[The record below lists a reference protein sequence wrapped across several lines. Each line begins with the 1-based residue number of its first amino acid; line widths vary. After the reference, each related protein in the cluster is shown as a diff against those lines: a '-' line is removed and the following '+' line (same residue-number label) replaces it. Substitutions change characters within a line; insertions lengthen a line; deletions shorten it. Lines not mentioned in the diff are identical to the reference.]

1 MKINKIYMYDLRNDA
16 HFQFYTELLDL
27 LNKEEAV
34 KQKISP
40 HFEAWLQLYNRED
53 AALKKIVKSAITAQ
67 IQDADRARDDIYVGM
82 VEVNTA
88 SLKHY
93 SEDVRSA
100 ATKLKILFDTYG
112 NVAKKPFNEQTSA
125 VYNILQELKGKY
137 ASDVTAVG
145 IGGWVSELEVRN
157 NAFAELMR
165 ERFGETAD
173 RVDIVL
179 RDARAELDA
188 AYLAIRERINALVV
202 VEGEAVYENFIRNFN
217 AVIAKYA
224 LLVKPRSR
232 AGRSEAGNG
241 TEGDTL
247 NLNGRNSV

>member
-1 MKINKIYMYDLRNDA
+1 MI
-16 HFQFYTELLDL
+16 
-27 LNKEEAV
+27 
-34 KQKISP
+34 
-40 HFEAWLQLYNRED
+40 
-53 AALKKIVKSAITAQ
+53 
-67 IQDADRARDDIYVGM
+67 
-82 VEVNTA
+82 
-88 SLKHY
+88 
-93 SEDVRSA
+93 
-100 ATKLKILFDTYG
+100 
-112 NVAKKPFNEQTSA
+112 
-125 VYNILQELKGKY
+125 YNILQELKGKY

-202 VEGEAVYENFIRNFN
+202 VEGEAVYENFVRNFN

-232 AGRSEAGNG
+232 AGRGGVETSQTSG
-241 TEGDTL
+241 TEGGSL
-247 NLNGRNSV
+247 